1 VDLVS
6 VGSAAQYQD
15 MGTIKRAALRSDY
28 LFNKYLLIRSFM
40 ERIYSN
46 SLMNINAE
54 INDTEMI
61 MAEQPMVNRI
71 DISFISFYTSNTLS
85 LEFRQAWPE
94 I

>member
-1 VDLVS
+1 VDWVS
-6 VGSAAQYQD
+6 DDSATQYQD
-15 MGTIKRAALRSDY
+15 VGTIKRAALRCDY

-71 DISFISFYTSNTLS
+71 DISFISFYTSNTLL
-85 LEFRQAWPE
+85 LELR
-94 I
+94 